1 MKTQIVSTNAI
12 TLGPFL
18 ALLLTLRHLAPNGD
32 QGRQP
37 GPVLPRGA
45 VLAVRCVSR

>member
-1 MKTQIVSTNAI
+1 MKTQIVSTNAT

-18 ALLLTLRHLAPNGD
+18 ALLLTLRHHAPHSD
-32 QGRQP
+32 QVQQP

-45 VLAVRCVSR
+45 VLAVRYVSR

>member
-18 ALLLTLRHLAPNGD
+18 ALLLTLRHGTPHSD
-32 QGRQP
+32 SVRQP
-37 GPVLPRGA
+37 SAGLPKGA